1 MKKLLTSVLV
11 VMALLFGNAWAQENQ
26 NADEMERLKREN
38 VELRQRV
45 ERLEAALDEIKSLL
59 PEQPAPVAGK
69 DKPAVRSSYP
79 VVLYGYLK
87 FDAAYDS
94 ARTDVGNFA
103 RWVESEEDRE
113 DDDQFNA
120 TARESRL
127 GLKFD
132 GPEFGGASTRGRVEI
147 DFYEGGGENKNR
159 VMLRHAYLEL
169 NWPER
174 DFSILAGQTSDVI
187 SPLYPYTLNYSV
199 AWWVGNI
206 GYRRPQF
213 RLTKGFDVGA
223 DSHLVFQAA
232 ATRTI
237 GDDIAY
243 DPGDTGE
250 DTGFPTFQGRTALS
264 FPFLTDEKATVGVSG
279 HWGQEEFDMDASD
292 NNKKFDS
299 WSANVDVT
307 LPIFQWLT
315 AKGEFWT
322 GENLDD
328 YLGGIGQGVNQTTMD
343 EIQSA
348 GGWVALSL
356 GPFGRW
362 HYNLGAGLDDPDNG
376 DLNDGDRSRNCA
388 VWGNVIYDVNEA
400 VQAGIELSRWET
412 DYKNLEDGDSVR
424 VQTSLIYRF

>member
-1 MKKLLTSVLV
+1 MRKSLLIALV
-11 VMALLFGNAWAQENQ
+11 ITGMTLADALAQGDPVS
-26 NADEMERLKREN
+26 DEVARLRREN
-38 VELRQRV
+38 EELRERV
-45 ERLEAALDEIKSLL
+45 GRLEAALGDIQARLAGELI
-59 PEQPAPVAGK
+59 PAAERERPG
-69 DKPAVRSSYP
+69 VRSSYP
-79 VVLYGYLK
+79 VVFYGYLK

-103 RWVESEEDRE
+103 RWVESEEGRG

-147 DFYEGGGENKNR
+147 DFYEGGAENKNR

-169 NWPER
+169 DWPER

-187 SPLYPYTLNYSV
+187 SPLCPYTLNYSV

-213 RLTKGFDVGA
+213 RLTKGFDVSGG
-223 DSHLVFQAA
+223 SHLVFQAA
-232 ATRTI
+232 AARTI
-237 GDDIAY
+237 GDDIAF

-250 DTGFPTFQGRTALS
+250 DTGFPTLQGRTALS
-264 FPFLTDEKATVGVSG
+264 FPFLTGEKATVGVSG
-279 HWGQEEFDMDASD
+279 HWGQEEFDMDGSD

-307 LPIFQWLT
+307 LPLFQWLT

-328 YLGGIGQGVNQTTMD
+328 YLGGIGQGVNHTKMD

-376 DLNDGDRSRNCA
+376 DLSDGDRTRNCA

-400 VQAGIELSRWET
+400 VQAGIELSRWDT